1 MFFEANERW
10 KNNKLF
16 SSDGYVRDIL
26 KQYGNGGRPIQLP
39 KVSQEMYEDGLR
51 FRDAEKRH
59 YSSLEQQ
66 MAAAKTTAASRE
78 KELLQLKYD
87 NEYMATVL
95 EEFLKN
101 TTEDAPSGDW
111 HSERELGSNGG
122 DYVLPSKDRP
132 SADDSNLGQ
141 SEAIISS
148 TEAGHEP
155 SRARS
160 NRSRRDNAQLHTG
173 KEGGEDGTQ
182 GSDPGRAPPD
192 ATNGAESD
200 VGGPADQHRAEE

>member
-1 MFFEANERW
+1 MQFFEAQERFR
-10 KNNKLF
+10 KGSLF
-16 SSDGYVRDIL
+16 SHEGYVRDL
-26 KQYGNGGRPIQLP
+26 LRNYGNGGKAFNLP
-39 KVSQEMYEDGLR
+39 QVSKQTYEQGLKYR
-51 FRDAEKRH
+51 HAEKMH
-59 YSSLEQQ
+59 YASLQERLAAAEHTVMQTRNELEQ
-66 MAAAKTTAASRE
+66 SRADVD
-78 KELLQLKYD
+78 YFANFV
-87 NEYMATVL
+87 NEYLTPSNAT
-95 EEFLKN
+95 
-101 TTEDAPSGDW
+101 SGDW

-122 DYVLPSKDRP
+122 DYVLPAEDRP

-192 ATNGAESD
+192 ATNGTESD